1 MERFYYKDTKGNFFN
16 FKTPGFIKYTERE
29 EKIYWNDENGKPVL
43 DENGEQRYDT
53 EKKIVADGLLDG
65 YTQITKEEF
74 EELTK
79 PKEPTEEE
87 KVAQEK
93 AKKVAEYKKY
103 LADTD
108 YIAAKIAEANFNCD
122 TEELVELHKQ
132 YDSIILQRKG
142 WREAINKLE
151 AN

>member
-1 MERFYYKDTKGNFFN
+1 MERFYYKSKDGTSFLNLKSAL
-16 FKTPGFIKYTERE
+16 I
-29 EKIYWNDENGKPVL
+29 DEN
-43 DENGEQRYDT
+43 Y
-53 EKKIVADGLLDG
+53 I
-65 YTQITKEEF
+65 QITKEEF
-74 EELTK
+74 KELTK
-79 PKEPTEEE
+79 APEPTKEE
-87 KVAQEK
+87 KAAQEK
-93 AKKVAEYKKY
+93 AKKIAEYKKY